1 MGRRAHISDGDLLVA
16 AGRVAARVGPAQAT
30 VAAIAREAKVP
41 IGSVYH
47 RVTSRSSLMA
57 DVWIA
62 AAERFGSEFLDLL
75 ERVERL
81 ESAAEVA
88 LVTPR
93 FTRADHAGGVVL
105 LAHRR
110 DDFLEGA
117 PEEKRSRASR
127 LSSDLQKGLGEAA
140 RRLLPGDKRG
150 RERLAVALIGVP
162 YGAVR
167 VFLPQATPPAELDP
181 VIVAAARAALISS

>member
-1 MGRRAHISDGDLLVA
+1 VGRRAHISDADLLA
-16 AGRVAARVGPAQAT
+16 AAARVAARVGPAQAT
-30 VAAIAREAKVP
+30 VAGIAREARVP

-47 RVTSRSSLMA
+47 RVPSRSSLMA

-62 AAERFGSEFLDLL
+62 AAERFGTEFLTLL
-75 ERVERL
+75 EGVENL
-81 ESAAEVA
+81 DAAAELA

-117 PEEKRSRASR
+117 PEEKRARAAR

-140 RRLLPGDKRG
+140 RRLLPRDKRG

-167 VFLPQATPPAELDP
+167 VFLPQAVPPAELDR
-181 VIVAAARAALISS
+181 VIAAAARAALGAG